1 MPSLPPDGSPHSLAY
16 GMSCLTAPA
25 SSPVCLPPPCP
36 PQNWVPAQGTGPLPH
51 AQTFL
56 ILLHPMNLT
65 FLPTFLP
72 TSEFTVF
79 ISSSQPPCDVGTI
92 ILPTSDEETE
102 AQRRSALLQS
112 HPAQGQDGV
121 HGLCSRPH
129 STAAHKHLCPPAA
142 NPEASLS
149 AWEPRAQAPRFSPCP
164 ARRLLSVSEQA
175 FHLHWY
181 PSAPSTCSPPL
192 CLGQAPCPNV
202 LPSWCLA
209 REGAQRQVTV
219 PG

>member
-36 PQNWVPAQGTGPLPH
+36 PQDWVPAQGTGPLPH

-79 ISSSQPPCDVGTI
+79 ISSSQPPCDVGSI

-102 AQRRSALLQS
+102 AQEGRPCSSPTQRRARMESTASALDHTPLPPTS
-112 HPAQGQDGV
+112 TSAHRPPTPKPACLPGNLGLRPQDSV
-121 HGLCSRPH
+121 RVPRD
-129 STAAHKHLCPPAA
+129 TF
-142 NPEASLS
+142 SLS
-149 AWEPRAQAPRFSPCP
+149 RSKHFIFTGTPAPRVP
-164 ARRLLSVSEQA
+164 A
-175 FHLHWY
+175 HH
-181 PSAPSTCSPPL
+181 PSARGRRPVLMS
-192 CLGQAPCPNV
+192 CLPGAWPEKVPND
-202 LPSWCLA
+202 
-209 REGAQRQVTV
+209 R
-219 PG
+219 